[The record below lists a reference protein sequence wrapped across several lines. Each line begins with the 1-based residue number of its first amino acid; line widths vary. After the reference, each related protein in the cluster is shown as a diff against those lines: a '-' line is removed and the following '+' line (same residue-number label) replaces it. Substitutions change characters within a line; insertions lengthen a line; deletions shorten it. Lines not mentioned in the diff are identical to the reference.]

1 MVGQRT
7 LNPFILVR
15 IQVPEQ
21 PLYIYMTKKKI
32 LFLFNGGT
40 IGQVPTEVNGKI
52 VSAPPKDASIFKH
65 AVDPIILK
73 FNETFDIKY
82 EVVTAKESSSM
93 TPQDWEKLIFR
104 IKKAQDEEGFSGV
117 GIAHGTDT
125 LTYTATALAFALH
138 GPNPH
143 KSGLRIPV
151 CITGA
156 QNPVYQEGGDGRF
169 NLENMF
175 RTLERAIDQGVAD
188 ILINFWN
195 RVLLGCRAVKISEC
209 NFDAMQTPAVLDVG
223 VINSRGVTIFTERAN
238 NKKDALNKIQL
249 APKFGRGVIS
259 FELTPGLDPNLLL
272 SFITGGGVS
281 AMILKSL
288 GEGNVCSEG
297 AYNLIP
303 VIQQATKD
311 YMTPIFMASKFI
323 GGNADSAI
331 DASGVAAIN
340 AGGIACLD
348 STDVAIDVKVRWLAG
363 NGICSTIEDFSRAMK
378 TSYCGEVTE
387 PWVA

>member
-1 MVGQRT
+1 M
-7 LNPFILVR
+7 NK
-15 IQVPEQ
+15 
-21 PLYIYMTKKKI
+21 KKKI

-40 IGQVPTEVNGKI
+40 IGQVPTEINGKI
-52 VSAPPKDASIFKH
+52 ISAPPKDAAIFKQ
-65 AVDPIILK
+65 AVDPIIAK
-73 FNETFDIKY
+73 FLEKFDITY

-104 IKKAQDEEGFSGV
+104 VKKAQDEEGFDGV

-125 LTYTATALAFALH
+125 LAYTATALSFALH
-138 GPNPH
+138 GFVPG
-143 KSGLRIPV
+143 KSNLNIPI

-175 RTLERAIDQGVAD
+175 RTLETAINMGVGD
-188 ILINFWN
+188 VLINFWN
-195 RVLLGCRAVKISEC
+195 RVLLGCRTVKISERD
-209 NFDAMQTPAVLDVG
+209 FDAMQTPAVLDAG
-223 VINSRGVTIFTERAN
+223 VINSRGVSIFPDKVHMKNSISE
-238 NKKDALNKIQL
+238 KIKL
-249 APKFGRGVIS
+249 APKFARGVIS

-272 SFITGGGVS
+272 SFVTGGGVS

-311 YMTPIFMASKFI
+311 YVTPIFMASKFI
-323 GGNADSAI
+323 GGNADAAI
-331 DASGVAAIN
+331 DASGMAAID
-340 AGGIACLD
+340 AGAIACLD

-363 NGICSTIEDFSRAMK
+363 NGICSTIEDFARAMK
-378 TSYCGEVTE
+378 MSYCGEVTE
-387 PWVA
+387 PIK

>member
-1 MVGQRT
+1 MS
-7 LNPFILVR
+7 
-15 IQVPEQ
+15 
-21 PLYIYMTKKKI
+21 KKKI
-32 LFLFNGGT
+32 LFLYNGGT

-52 VSAPPKDASIFKH
+52 VSAPPKDADIFKK
-65 AVDPIILK
+65 AIDPIIQK
-73 FNETFDIKY
+73 FIGNFDITY
-82 EVVTAKESSSM
+82 ELITVKESSSM

-104 IKKAQDEEGFSGV
+104 VKKAQDEEGFEGI

-125 LTYTATALAFALH
+125 MTYTATALAFALH
-138 GPNPH
+138 GSKPG

-156 QNPVYQEGGDGRF
+156 QNPVYQEGGDGKF
-169 NLENMF
+169 NLENLF
-175 RTLERAIDQGVAD
+175 RTLEVAINIGVAD
-188 ILINFWN
+188 VLINFWD
-195 RVLLGCRAVKISEC
+195 RVLLGCRAVKTSERD
-209 NFDAMQTPAVLDVG
+209 FDAMQTPAVPDAG
-223 VINSRGVTIFTERAN
+223 IINSRGVLIFRERVHL
-238 NKKDALNKIQL
+238 KKDSSEKINL
-249 APKFGRGVIS
+249 APKFSRGVIS

-281 AMILKSL
+281 AMILKSM

-303 VIQQATKD
+303 VIKQSSD
-311 YMTPIFMASKFI
+311 YMVPIFMASKFI

-331 DASGVAAIN
+331 DASGMAAID

-363 NGICSTIEDFSRAMK
+363 NGICSTIEDFTEAMQ

-387 PWVA
+387 P

>member
-1 MVGQRT
+1 MS
-7 LNPFILVR
+7 
-15 IQVPEQ
+15 
-21 PLYIYMTKKKI
+21 KKKI

-52 VSAPPKDASIFKH
+52 VSAPPKDAAIFKH
-65 AVDPIILK
+65 AVDPIISK
-73 FNETFDIKY
+73 FNEVFDVTY
-82 EVVTAKESSSM
+82 EIITAKESSSM

-104 IKKAQDEEGFSGV
+104 IKKAQDEEGYSGV

-125 LTYTATALAFALH
+125 LAYTATALAFALH
-138 GPNPH
+138 RSKPNQ
-143 KSGLRIPV
+143 SGLRIPV

-175 RTLERAIDQGVAD
+175 RTLEKAIYQGVAD
-188 ILINFWN
+188 VLINFWN
-195 RVLLGCRAVKISEC
+195 RVLLGCRTVKISER
-209 NFDAMQTPAVLDVG
+209 NFDAMQTPAILDAG
-223 VINSRGVTIFTERAN
+223 VINSRGVNIFMDRVHM
-238 NKKDALNKIQL
+238 KKDALEKIQL

-331 DASGVAAIN
+331 DASGAAAIN
-340 AGGIACLD
+340 AGAIACLD

-363 NGICSTIEDFSRAMK
+363 NGICSTIEDFARAMR

-387 PWVA
+387 PERV